1 MSSDPGEIKSWLLEQ
16 LPTSVLA
23 SDPEII
29 VESDELLVILH
40 VAVDSLAGEGE
51 VRAQSERALI
61 DRLRAETRALRIHLA
76 RSINRTYGV
85 VVSWGMQAG
94 ETVQMFTSNNTVPV
108 MTRLTRT
115 ERQVLDTLIAANIAN
130 TRSTALS
137 YIVRTFAAE
146 HPDWLNEIREVAK
159 HMAQLRKQ
167 VPSLN
172 SQAEEEKSLPDQEKD
187 IPQQE

>member
-1 MSSDPGEIKSWLLEQ
+1 MSSEPGEIKSWLLEQ
-16 LPTSVLA
+16 LPPSVLA
-23 SDPEII
+23 SDPEIT

-51 VRAQSERALI
+51 IRAQSERALI
-61 DRLRAETRALRIHLA
+61 DRLRTETRALRIHLG
-76 RSINRTYGV
+76 RSINRTYGM

-146 HPDWLNEIREVAK
+146 HHDWLNEIREVAK

-172 SQAEEEKSLPDQEKD
+172 SQAEEEKPVPEQE
-187 IPQQE
+187 P